1 MSYEDNLN
9 MLRKTSKDTY
19 LRLHKTKSDE
29 ELRAI
34 LMHNAMAAQHQVG
47 AELCKTVGESDACSE
62 ILQQRKAKRER
73 EEAEQ
78 EAFHDALSAWY
89 RSYNERFEEAIINLP
104 VATNYQG
111 QLVAAILEEEDGLTA
126 AEIAKWSAELSE
138 MKEADYKRL
147 LSSLV
152 SEGVI
157 ALDKNNKYW
166 LLSVC
171 DKTLTIANPLL
182 WAQKVSKLKNVEL
195 SKNQL
200 AFLTTLSTQDEPLTE
215 YDWFELVAFSSSDLA
230 NTKNAFN
237 RKYGNSWVMDKLS
250 DLEKLV
256 DLDIL
261 KQTPVDGKKWSFYH
275 FPLLGER

>member
-1 MSYEDNLN
+1 MSYENSLN
-9 MLRKTSKDTY
+9 MLRAVQKDLCLKT
-19 LRLHKTKSDE
+19 HKNKTDE

-34 LMHNAMAAQHQVG
+34 LMHNAMAAQHQDG

-62 ILQQRKAKRER
+62 ILQQRNKKRER

-78 EAFHDALSAWY
+78 EAFLDALFAWR
-89 RSYNERFEEAIINLP
+89 RSHNERFEKAIINLP
-104 VATNYQG
+104 VATSYQG

-126 AEIAKWSAELSE
+126 AEIAKWSTELSE
-138 MKEADYKRL
+138 MKEAEYKRL

-157 ALDKNNKYW
+157 ALDSGRYW

-171 DKTLTIANPLL
+171 DKTLKLTNPLL
-182 WAQKVSKLKNVEL
+182 WVQKISKLKNVEL

-200 AFLTTLSTQDEPLTE
+200 AFLTTLSTQDDPLTE
-215 YDWFELVAFSSSDLA
+215 YDWFELVAFRPSDLA
-230 NTKNAFN
+230 NMKSAFK
-237 RKYGNSWVMDKLS
+237 REYANSWAMDKLN

-261 KQTPVDGKKWSFYH
+261 KQTPVDGQKWSFYH
-275 FPLLGER
+275 FPLVGER